1 MSLDSSP
8 YAANRVIPV
17 PVLRSVGGGRGM
29 AQDPMAR
36 RNATHPGACRGERR
50 GWEHAA
56 LAIPGRRRG
65 EGGRRSPDCPDA
77 DALQRAGQGPRAPLR
92 CAPDP
97 GQLRVCRVPTPGV
110 APNIG
115 ACREEQPRQPGT
127 VPCRVLSAAISACL
141 RSLRGLFVLL
151 AVGLSLFQLFTAGVR
166 PVGLFYQRGLHLA
179 LVEVM
184 AFIVFP
190 APGRTAAG
198 FPRRISAWAVDGA
211 FIASSVVTALY
222 LTVNLDAIVSR
233 AGVPTLT
240 DTIIGVAAVL
250 TLLEA
255 SRRALGWAISAIAVV
270 FVAYAYLGPFLPG
283 ILRHGGYAT
292 GRIVGQLYLG
302 QEGIYGIPL
311 GVAATFVFV
320 FILFGALLEVTGAGR
335 FFMDLAYALTG
346 RQSGGPA
353 KAAVVAS
360 AAMGSVS
367 GSAIANVVTS
377 GAFTIPLMKRVG
389 YRPEESGG
397 IEAAA
402 STGGQILPPIMGA
415 GAFLMAEY
423 TGFPYLEIVRAGLIP
438 ALLYIGTVFAF
449 VHLVAAARGLRG
461 LPSSELPAFG
471 VTMGKGWHYPSS
483 RSSSSSGRSS
493 STSRSRE
500 SVFSPAL
507 RSRRSPGGRAVWDRA
522 GGRRSPARSAG
533 ASPGPGLLA
542 WLGGG
547 VTRLVD
553 GFVLAGR
560 NTLPV
565 TLACAVAGIIVG
577 VVGLTGLGL
586 KFSALM
592 LSFSQGS
599 LLIALLLLLV
609 ASLVLG
615 MGLPVTASYIVLIIL
630 AGPVLTNE
638 FGLPILVAHMVVFWF
653 SQDSNVTPPVC
664 LAAYAA
670 AGVAGSDPMRTGLH
684 AWKYAKGLYLIPLL
698 MVGPPRARPRRPASP
713 GPREGGD
720 GDGRALG
727 VCRLAGGTGLHA
739 ARPRRAAA
747 SRRRRGDGVHPGL
760 PGRCRRRGGR
770 GGLPPPGRVAGQG
783 ADSARGTL
791 VD

>member
-1 MSLDSSP
+1 MSRP
-8 YAANRVIPV
+8 
-17 PVLRSVGGGRGM
+17 
-29 AQDPMAR
+29 
-36 RNATHPGACRGERR
+36 ERR
-50 GWEHAA
+50 DLGLPA
-56 LAIPGRRRG
+56 LA
-65 EGGRRSPDCPDA
+65 A
-77 DALQRAGQGPRAPLR
+77 
-92 CAPDP
+92 
-97 GQLRVCRVPTPGV
+97 
-110 APNIG
+110 
-115 ACREEQPRQPGT
+115 
-127 VPCRVLSAAISACL
+127 
-141 RSLRGLFVLL
+141 GLFVLL

-184 AFIVFP
+184 AFILFP
-190 APGRTAAG
+190 APGRTASG
-198 FPRRISAWAVDGA
+198 SSRRISAWAVDGA

-240 DTIIGVAAVL
+240 DTVIGVAAVL

-423 TGFPYLEIVRAGLIP
+423 TGLPYLEIVRAGLIP

-471 VTMGKGWHYPSS
+471 ATMGKGWHYLLSLVVLV
-483 RSSSSSGRSS
+483 GALLLDL
-493 STSRSRE
+493 
-500 SVFSPAL
+500 SVARVGFLSCLAIAAL
-507 RSRRSPGGRAVWDRA
+507 AGGRAVWDRA
-522 GGRRSPARSAG
+522 GGRGSPARSAG
-533 ASPGPGLLA
+533 PGPGPGLFA
-542 WLGGG
+542 WLRGGI
-547 VTRLVD
+547 TRVVD

-599 LLIALLLLLV
+599 LLIALILLLV

-698 MVGPPRARPRRPASP
+698 MVVHPELVLGGPLPLVLGKTAMAMVALWAFAVSLEGHAFTPLGRGARLLLAGAAATAFIPDSPAGVVGAAVAAAYLARDAWRARVRGAPA
-713 GPREGGD
+713 E
-720 GDGRALG
+720 
-727 VCRLAGGTGLHA
+727 H
-739 ARPRRAAA
+739 
-747 SRRRRGDGVHPGL
+747 
-760 PGRCRRRGGR
+760 
-770 GGLPPPGRVAGQG
+770 
-783 ADSARGTL
+783 
-791 VD
+791 